1 MIAHHLNTLRHCNMI
16 LVLEQGRLVDV
27 KDSAAELS
35 QAAVS

>member
-1 MIAHHLNTLRHCNMI
+1 MI
-16 LVLEQGRLVDV
+16 LVLEQGRLLEV